1 LTFRGV
7 FGTLIRLF
15 LEEMPA
21 QEAKRKSRGRRF
33 DILVVPDGEGRAP
46 LRFRAGWWKLWLL
59 AAAVFFACVGFTL
72 AVLIFTPVVMYLP
85 IPNPALE
92 AKYGRQLTETQERL
106 NALVEDVSLLRDYN
120 QQLRKALG
128 QNNAASAVADQQ
140 TQTSSPPPTVRTARQ
155 PEELAGL
162 DRMPSGESPVTNAG
176 HLPVQAAGNRT
187 GIVVQL
193 PLLQPV
199 SGFISQGF
207 DPARHHFGLDI
218 AAKQGTPV
226 GAAGDGF
233 VVYAG
238 WSYDDGNVIMMSH
251 GSGYLTVYKHNQ
263 MILKSVGTAVKRGEI
278 VALLGSSGETSGG
291 PHLHFEVWKDG
302 IPQDPKTFLLTRA
315 KIQ

>member
-1 LTFRGV
+1 
-7 FGTLIRLF
+7 
-15 LEEMPA
+15 MPA
-21 QEAKRKSRGRRF
+21 QEAKRKKKARRF
-33 DILVVPDGEGRAP
+33 DIIVVPDGEGRAP
-46 LRFRAGWWKLWLL
+46 LKFRTGWLKLGLL
-59 AAAVFFACVGFTL
+59 AAALFFACVGLTL

-92 AKYGRQLTETQERL
+92 ARYGRQLTETQEKL

-128 QNNAASAVADQQ
+128 QNNAGTTVADQQ
-140 TQTSSPPPTVRTARQ
+140 AQPSTSSPAPRTSHQ
-155 PEELAGL
+155 SEESTQL
-162 DRMPSGESPVTNAG
+162 DRMPSTETAGGAAEQTPVR
-176 HLPVQAAGNRT
+176 AALDRSSM
-187 GIVVQL
+187 VQL

-199 SGFISQGF
+199 SGFVSQEF
-207 DPARHHFGLDI
+207 DPAKHHFGMDI

-238 WSYDDGNVIMMSH
+238 WSYDDGNVIMVSH
-251 GSGYLTVYKHNQ
+251 GSGFLSVYKHNQ
-263 MILKSVGTAVKRGEI
+263 MVLKSVGTAVKRGEI

-302 IPQDPKTFLLTRA
+302 VPQDPKGFLLTRA

>member
-1 LTFRGV
+1 
-7 FGTLIRLF
+7 
-15 LEEMPA
+15 MPA
-21 QEAKRKSRGRRF
+21 QEAKRKKKARRF

-46 LRFRAGWWKLWLL
+46 LRFRTGWLKLGLL
-59 AAAVFFACVGFTL
+59 VAATFFACVGFTL

-92 AKYGRQLTETQERL
+92 ARYGRQLTETQEKL

-128 QNNAASAVADQQ
+128 QSNAASTVADQQ
-140 TQTSSPPPTVRTARQ
+140 SPPSTSSPAPRTARQ
-155 PEELAGL
+155 PEELTQV
-162 DRMPSGESPVTNAG
+162 DRMPSTELTGG
-176 HLPVQAAGNRT
+176 AAEQGAVRAT
-187 GIVVQL
+187 AQRPSMVQL

-199 SGFISQGF
+199 SGFVSQDF
-207 DPARHHFGLDI
+207 DPTKHHFGMDI

-238 WSYDDGNVIMMSH
+238 WSYDDGNVIMVSH
-251 GSGYLTVYKHNQ
+251 GSGFLTVYKHNQ
-263 MILKSVGTAVKRGEI
+263 IVLKSVGTAVKRGEI

-302 IPQDPKTFLLTRA
+302 VPQDPKGFLLTRA

>member
-1 LTFRGV
+1 
-7 FGTLIRLF
+7 
-15 LEEMPA
+15 MPA
-21 QEAKRKSRGRRF
+21 QEAKRKSKVRRF
-33 DILVVPDGEGRAP
+33 DILVVPDGEGREP
-46 LRFRAGWWKLWLL
+46 LRFTAGRWKLGLL

-92 AKYGRQLTETQERL
+92 ARYGRQLTETQEKL
-106 NALVEDVSLLRDYN
+106 NALAEDVSLLRDYN

-128 QNNAASAVADQQ
+128 QTNASTSVADQQ
-140 TQTSSPPPTVRTARQ
+140 SQTSPPPTTHQVGRQ
-155 PEELAGL
+155 ADVPLQL
-162 DRMPSGESPVTNAG
+162 DRMPAG
-176 HLPVQAAGNRT
+176 DDAELAAGPAPVRT
-187 GIVVQL
+187 VVERAVTGTQL

-199 SGFISQGF
+199 DGFVSQGF
-207 DPARHHFGLDI
+207 DPGRHHFGMDI
-218 AAKQGTPV
+218 AAKQGTPIS
-226 GAAGDGF
+226 AATDGF

-238 WSYDDGNVIMMSH
+238 WSYDDGNVIMISH

-302 IPQDPKTFLLTRA
+302 VPQDPRAYLLTQG